1 MIRKLLL
8 VGVLVVVGRGSV
20 AQIVCAAGFSLLFI
34 MLHFKLWP
42 YKLSADNVFKAMVEV
57 QIFLI
62 IQVALVLKINLEAVG
77 EVVDKDFYDAAVITL
92 FVLNVPIGFVCT
104 VAFKMRDASRQRA
117 QKDASGMAERRQALA
132 LHCSGLADTEDTQ
145 VRRGH
150 PL

>member
-1 MIRKLLL
+1 ML
-8 VGVLVVVGRGSV
+8 VIADRGSV
-20 AQIVCAAGFSLLFI
+20 LQVVVAACLSLGFIV
-34 MLHFKLWP
+34 LHQSLWP

-77 EVVDKDFYDAAVITL
+77 EVVDKNFYDAAVITL

-145 VRRGH
+145 VH
-150 PL
+150 PNLGTLL